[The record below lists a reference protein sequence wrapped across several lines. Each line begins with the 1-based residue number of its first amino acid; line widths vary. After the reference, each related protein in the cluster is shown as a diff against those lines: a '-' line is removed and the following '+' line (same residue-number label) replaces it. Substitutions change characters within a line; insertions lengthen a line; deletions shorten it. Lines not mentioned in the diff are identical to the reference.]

1 MAQEW
6 EQVLGDVISEV
17 LETMFFAM
25 VEFEECG
32 PGRPF
37 DYESQIRLIN
47 HKGRIVI
54 SLRVSEEFVR
64 MITANFLGIE
74 EYQVKDDDLEDS
86 LKELANMVG
95 GGYHAHIN
103 SPDWRRGI
111 PRVFKIGVEELDTIQ
126 APARLGFAFFGEPA
140 GSAAVNYLPGLVAG
154 LELTDW
160 ESPGQLQ

>member
-95 GGYHAHIN
+95 GGYHARVN
-103 SPDWRRGI
+103 DPDWQLGI
-111 PRVFKIGVEELDTIQ
+111 PRVWKIGVEGVDASQ
-126 APARLGFAFFGEPA
+126 APAGLGFAFFGESA
-140 GSAAVNYLPGLVAG
+140 GSAVVNYLPC
-154 LELTDW
+154 
-160 ESPGQLQ
+160 

>member
-64 MITANFLGIE
+64 MITANFLRI
-74 EYQVKDDDLEDS
+74 DLES
-86 LKELANMVG
+86 
-95 GGYHAHIN
+95 
-103 SPDWRRGI
+103 S
-111 PRVFKIGVEELDTIQ
+111 TIIM
-126 APARLGFAFFGEPA
+126 L
-140 GSAAVNYLPGLVAG
+140 
-154 LELTDW
+154 
-160 ESPGQLQ
+160 